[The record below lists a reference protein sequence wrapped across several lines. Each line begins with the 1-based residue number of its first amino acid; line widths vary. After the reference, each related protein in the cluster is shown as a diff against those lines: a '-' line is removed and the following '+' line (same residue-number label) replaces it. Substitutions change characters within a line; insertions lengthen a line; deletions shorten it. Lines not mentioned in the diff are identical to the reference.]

1 MLKEKEKNA
10 QVLDNLKSIQY
21 STTCYS
27 TNLPK
32 TLCILSNAN
41 SEPNK
46 KQTVMLRNETCIDKT

>member
-21 STTCYS
+21 ST
-27 TNLPK
+27 NLPK
-32 TLCILSNAN
+32 TLCILSNTN

-46 KQTVMLRNETCIDKT
+46 KQTVMLRNETFIDKT